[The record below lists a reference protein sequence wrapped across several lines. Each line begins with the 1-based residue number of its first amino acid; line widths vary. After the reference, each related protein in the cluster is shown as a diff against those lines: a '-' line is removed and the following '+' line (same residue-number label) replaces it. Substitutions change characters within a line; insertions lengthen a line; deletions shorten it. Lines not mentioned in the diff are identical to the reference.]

1 LSQRKDSVDRL
12 SVDCGPRGAAPAP
25 GNPEHGGAIEQPCVG
40 DVQMFKHL
48 LVPVD
53 GSELTERAIAASVAL
68 AQQLGA
74 SITGFVAEPMAPLP
88 TPGQPPA
95 LLREETLEH
104 DAMTVAHAREL
115 LTHFEAEAAKAGV
128 PFTGRHAQVPR
139 VDRAIIAA
147 AESQGCD
154 MIVMVTHGRGAFG
167 EFLFGSQTKAVLAGS
182 KLPLLVLH

>member
-1 LSQRKDSVDRL
+1 
-12 SVDCGPRGAAPAP
+12 
-25 GNPEHGGAIEQPCVG
+25 
-40 DVQMFKHL
+40 MFKHL

-53 GSELTERAIAASVAL
+53 GSELSERAIHASVEL

-74 SITGFVAEPMAPLP
+74 AITGFVAEPLAPLP
-88 TPGQPPA
+88 TPGRQLA
-95 LLREETLEH
+95 AMRAEAAEH
-104 DAMTVAHAREL
+104 DAMTAAHANEVLAR
-115 LTHFEAEAAKAGV
+115 FEAEAKAAGV
-128 PFTGRHAQVPR
+128 PFVGRHAQVPR

-182 KLPLLVLH
+182 SLPLLVLH

>member
-1 LSQRKDSVDRL
+1 MYR
-12 SVDCGPRGAAPAP
+12 
-25 GNPEHGGAIEQPCVG
+25 
-40 DVQMFKHL
+40 HL

-53 GSELTERAIAASVAL
+53 GSDLTERAIEASLRIAA
-68 AQQLGA
+68 QLGA
-74 SITGFVAEPMAPLP
+74 SITGFVAEPLAPLP
-88 TPGQPPA
+88 TPGQPQA
-95 LLREETLEH
+95 AMRDEALEH
-104 DAMTVAHAREL
+104 DAMTAAHAREVL
-115 LTHFEAEAAKAGV
+115 QHFESRALQAGV
-128 PFTGRHAQVPR
+128 PFTGHHAQVPR

>member
-1 LSQRKDSVDRL
+1 
-12 SVDCGPRGAAPAP
+12 
-25 GNPEHGGAIEQPCVG
+25 
-40 DVQMFKHL
+40 MFKHL

-53 GSELTERAIAASVAL
+53 GSELTDRAIAASLEL

-74 SITGFVAEPMAPLP
+74 SITGFIAEPLAPLP
-88 TPGQPPA
+88 SPGRQMA
-95 LLREETLEH
+95 LMRQDVEEY
-104 DAMTVAHAREL
+104 DAMTAAHANAVLAR
-115 LTHFEAEAAKAGV
+115 FEAEARRLGV
-128 PFTGRHAQVPR
+128 PFVGRHAQVPR

-182 KLPLLVLH
+182 SLPLLVLH